1 MDQLGGIINGNACT
15 MGMIIDLRS
24 SGGSSMGMIID
35 LSGDGVSAEQLV
47 GNAEIAGPF
56 DEGFQSRPQ

>member
-1 MDQLGGIINGNACT
+1 
-15 MGMIIDLRS
+15 
-24 SGGSSMGMIID
+24 MGMIID